1 MKVSDE
7 IRNWCEFEDGTECG
21 GFVTKASFDK
31 LCALA
36 DRIDAEMVE
45 LPNDADG
52 VPIHVGDTV
61 YLDDGSKAYVERICI
76 MANTTHVKCAFS
88 DGRIIEF
95 QPTELTHTRPD
106 SFERIA
112 DELDE
117 MVDAADSA
125 DDRCEKLADL
135 ADRIRNLAKKEDR
148 QCQ

>member
-1 MKVSDE
+1 MSKISDE
-7 IRNWCEFEDGTECG
+7 LRERGNGYYEQRNGNCELFN
-21 GFVTKASFDK
+21 AI
-31 LCALA
+31 A

-45 LPNDADG
+45 LPRDADG

-61 YLDDGSKAYVERICI
+61 YTTDGSKAHAERICI

-117 MVDAADSA
+117 WKRKAAEKIPGFGLEEDALHA
-125 DDRCEKLADL
+125 L
-135 ADRIRNLAKKEDR
+135 ADRIRKLAKERDDE
-148 QCQ
+148 